1 MYWDKGTFAGT
12 MYEAMLSFT
21 GYIKIFTTLL
31 AIVNPLGIIPI
42 YVSLTGGLSEGERK
56 RIAHRTSIAVAVI
69 LTMATLLG
77 KPMLDFF
84 GVSIAS
90 FKVGGGILL
99 LLMSISM
106 MQARHT
112 QSKQTPEEAA
122 EAEEKESIAVVPIAM
137 PLLAGPGAISTVIIY
152 ANASSNALHLALIVV
167 ICVVVALLTWLSL
180 VAAGPVRKMLS
191 KTGINIATRLMGLIL
206 AAIAVEFI
214 AGGLS
219 TLLPGLR

>member
-1 MYWDKGTFAGT
+1 MNTV
-12 MYEAMLSFT
+12 MLQWT
-21 GYIKIFTTLL
+21 VYIKIFTTLL

-42 YVSLTGGLSEGERK
+42 FVSLTGGLAEEERK
-56 RIAHRTSIAVAVI
+56 RIVYTTSVTVAVI
-69 LTMATLLG
+69 LVGATLLG
-77 KPMLDFF
+77 QPLLGFF

-152 ANASSNALHLALIVV
+152 ANESPNPLHIGLIIV
-167 ICVVVALLTWLSL
+167 ICILISLLTWLAL
-180 VAAGPVRKMLS
+180 MAAGRGRNMLS
-191 KTGINIATRLMGLIL
+191 RTGINIATRLMGLLL

-219 TLLPGLR
+219 VLLPGLS

>member
-1 MYWDKGTFAGT
+1 
-12 MYEAMLSFT
+12 MLEWT

-31 AIVNPLGIIPI
+31 AIVNPFGVIPI
-42 YVSLTGGLSEGERK
+42 FVSLTEGMAEEERK
-56 RIAHRTSIAVAVI
+56 HVGRTAGIAVAVV
-69 LTMATLLG
+69 LVAATLVG
-77 KPMLDFF
+77 KPLLNFF

-99 LLMSISM
+99 LLMAISM

-152 ANASSNALHLALIVV
+152 ADASSRPLHVVMIVAICLVIAVLTWASLIV
-167 ICVVVALLTWLSL
+167 
-180 VAAGPVRKMLS
+180 AGPVRRMLS
-191 KTGINIATRLMGLIL
+191 KTGINIATRLMGLVL

-214 AGGLS
+214 AGGLVQ
-219 TLLPGLR
+219 LLPGLA

>member
-1 MYWDKGTFAGT
+1 MIEW
-12 MYEAMLSFT
+12 T

-31 AIVNPLGIIPI
+31 AIVNPLGVIPI
-42 YVSLTGGLSEGERK
+42 FVSLTRGSTAQER
-56 RIAHRTSIAVAVI
+56 RHIARTTSITVAVI
-69 LTMATLLG
+69 LIASTLIG
-77 KPMLDFF
+77 KPLLNFF
-84 GVSIAS
+84 GVSISS

-106 MQARHT
+106 MLAMQT
-112 QSKQTPEEAA
+112 QSRQTPEEAE

-152 ANASSNALHLALIVV
+152 ADASSQPLDISV
-167 ICVVVALLTWLSL
+167 IIISSMLVALLTWGALIIANPISK
-180 VAAGPVRKMLS
+180 VMS
-191 KTGINIATRLMGLIL
+191 KTAINISTRLMGLLL

-219 TLLPGLR
+219 QLLPGLMR

>member
-1 MYWDKGTFAGT
+1 MNTV
-12 MYEAMLSFT
+12 MLQWT
-21 GYIKIFTTLL
+21 VYIKIFTTLL

-42 YVSLTGGLSEGERK
+42 FVSLTGGLAEEERK
-56 RIAHRTSIAVAVI
+56 RIVYTTSVTVAVI
-69 LTMATLLG
+69 LVVATLLG
-77 KPMLDFF
+77 QPLLGFF

-152 ANASSNALHLALIVV
+152 ANESPNPLHIGLIIV
-167 ICVVVALLTWLSL
+167 ICILISLLTWLAL
-180 VAAGPVRKMLS
+180 MAAGRVRNMLS
-191 KTGINIATRLMGLIL
+191 RTGINIATRLMGLLL

-219 TLLPGLR
+219 VLLPGLS

>member
-1 MYWDKGTFAGT
+1 MGVQWYRWP
-12 MYEAMLSFT
+12 MLQLT
-21 GYIKIFTTLL
+21 VYIKIFTTLL
-31 AIVNPLGIIPI
+31 AIVNPLGVIPI
-42 YVSLTGGLSEGERK
+42 FVSLTGGMAEEERK
-56 RIAHRTSIAVAVI
+56 RIIHTTSIAVAVV
-69 LTMATLLG
+69 LAGATVLG
-77 KPMLDFF
+77 KPLLDFF

-112 QSKQTPEEAA
+112 RSKQTPEEAA

-152 ANASSNALHLALIVV
+152 ANASSSPLHIGLIIVICTLMAVLTWLALI
-167 ICVVVALLTWLSL
+167 
-180 VAAGPVRKMLS
+180 AAGPVRRMLS
-191 KTGINIATRLMGLIL
+191 RTGINIVTRLMGLLL

-214 AGGLS
+214 TGGLGV
-219 TLLPGLR
+219 LLPGLA

>member
-1 MYWDKGTFAGT
+1 MYTS
-12 MYEAMLSFT
+12 MLSLT

-31 AIVNPLGIIPI
+31 AIVNPLGVIPVF
-42 YVSLTGGLSEGERK
+42 VSLTGGLAEEERK
-56 RIAHRTSIAVAVI
+56 RIVHTTSVAVAVI
-69 LTMATLLG
+69 LAVAALLG
-77 KPMLDFF
+77 KVLLDFF

-106 MQARHT
+106 MQARYA

-152 ANASSNALHLALIVV
+152 ANASSNPLHIALIVF
-167 ICVVVALLTWLSL
+167 ICVLMAVLTWMALI
-180 VAAGPVRKMLS
+180 AAGPVRRMLS
-191 KTGINIATRLMGLIL
+191 RTGINIVTRLMGLLL

-214 AGGLS
+214 TGGLS
-219 TLLPGLR
+219 KLLPGLG